1 MAQVQRLASATMDNQ
16 APENGELLSL
26 NDYDHDDVKI
36 SKRTVRGDTC
46 CDKFLRC
53 LSHVP
58 CASLIAWIILFMG
71 LGGVTGS
78 LLIGTYKTRA
88 LLEYPDVPRF
98 HKYDVV
104 STNGN
109 GTMELEERTE
119 VGGQMLWFVEL
130 MLIGVVVSMFVLGTL
145 FLLCGHLSTDPT
157 SRRVFNSSAK
167 NRCARGLNIFLLM
180 FVYFLTLVW
189 VLALALLT
197 VPLVLLGMLFILTGH
212 TGLTCI
218 DLKNYGFSERNMCG
232 EELNVFTTKA
242 KDVLICYSACYFSAL
257 LVVVSLI
264 HFLISISANI
274 THLKDNRF
282 VTLNAYETEEHS
294 KHSVLDTNM

>member
-88 LLEYPDVPRF
+88 LLENPDVRSV
-98 HKYDVV
+98 HEYNVD
-104 STNGN
+104 N
-109 GTMELEERTE
+109 GTISRKIDEPME
-119 VGGQMLWFVEL
+119 GQMLWFVEL

-189 VLALALLT
+189 ILALALLT
-197 VPLVLLGMLFILTGH
+197 VPLVLLGLMFILTEHMGVN
-212 TGLTCI
+212 CI

-232 EELNVFTTKA
+232 EELDVFTTKA
-242 KDVLICYSACYFSAL
+242 KDVLVCYSACYFSAL

-282 VTLNAYETEEHS
+282 VTLNAYDTEEHS

>member
-1 MAQVQRLASATMDNQ
+1 MDDEVNDMHTTQ
-16 APENGELLSL
+16 APIVVDETETVSFEHKVEPATKP
-26 NDYDHDDVKI
+26 DTTEDDTQADAVAE
-36 SKRTVRGDTC
+36 VRGDTC

-88 LLEYPDVPRF
+88 LLEYPDV
-98 HKYDVV
+98 
-104 STNGN
+104 
-109 GTMELEERTE
+109 
-119 VGGQMLWFVEL
+119 LWFVEL

-242 KDVLICYSACYFSAL
+242 KDVLVCYSACYFSAL